1 MYDLTGGKVQILP
14 RELCRKRYW
23 AKKYPLCLSGV
34 KLVSSSSAQYKPVQT
49 PVNHAM
55 HSKLASSASV
65 GSVNSIGESGTVSG
79 DSSLPTSP
87 TALANLISRSDGTQ
101 LESGT
106 LVLFARTD
114 REKEEWFKLFNKS
127 CAKKLQDSSHFSKL
141 NEKRMQLL
149 TAEKKPANS
158 TSIVSNNINLAAMK
172 KASEANDSAYSF
184 SYSASNDKIIYQ
196 LGEPRPVN
204 VNSKSTETNA
214 SLANAD
220 SSTEHDQPGK

>member
-14 RELCRKRYW
+14 SELCRKRYW

-34 KLVSSSSAQYKPVQT
+34 KLVSSSSTQYKPVQT
-49 PVNHAM
+49 PVSHVM

-65 GSVNSIGESGTVSG
+65 GSVNSIAESGAVSG
-79 DSSLPTSP
+79 DSTLPTSP
-87 TALANLISRSDGTQ
+87 TASANLISKEGTQ

-106 LVLFARTD
+106 LILFARTD

-158 TSIVSNNINLAAMK
+158 TSIVSNNINLAVMK
-172 KASEANDSAYSF
+172 KASEANDSAYNF

-204 VNSKSTETNA
+204 VNSNSTETSA
-214 SLANAD
+214 SLATAD
-220 SSTEHDQPGK
+220 NRTEHGQSGK